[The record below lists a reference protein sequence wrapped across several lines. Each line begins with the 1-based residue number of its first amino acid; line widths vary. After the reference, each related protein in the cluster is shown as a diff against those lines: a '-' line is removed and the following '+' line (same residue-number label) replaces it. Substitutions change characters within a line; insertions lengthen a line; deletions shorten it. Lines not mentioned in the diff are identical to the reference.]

1 MLQKQVAADKS
12 EEEERQPAGDGVR
25 SGAVLHLV
33 ALIAHQQ
40 PGYEGLLQVRG
51 SISLGGP
58 DTVPAG
64 APRQTFRDRTL

>member
-1 MLQKQVAADKS
+1 MLPKQVAADKS
-12 EEEERQPAGDGVR
+12 EEEERQPADDGMR

-51 SISLGGP
+51 SMSLDDP
-58 DTVPAG
+58 STVPAG
-64 APRQTFRDRTL
+64 APRQTFRNRTL